1 MNRQLKKMVIII
13 RSAKAK
19 TTKSNE
25 INGKRLADVDNRL
38 RRSLQNV
45 DPNRIYAAHL
55 K

>member
-1 MNRQLKKMVIII
+1 MSKRIKFLFDNKVRHE
-13 RSAKAK
+13 
-19 TTKSNE
+19 KSNE